1 MRAIVCSAIAE
12 PPALVLGDL
21 PTPQLGPGELRVR
34 VRAAGVNFADT
45 LMVRG
50 KYQARPEFPFVPGM
64 EMAGEIDGLGAGVTG
79 FAIGDRILA
88 TSENGAFAEFAR
100 VRASDC
106 AKIPDTMDFA
116 TAATFPIVY
125 GTAHGGLA
133 WRANLQP
140 KETLLV
146 LGAAG
151 GVGLAAVEVGKA
163 MGAFVYAAT
172 SDAARG
178 EIALSHGADTAIDYV
193 AADMR
198 EVVRKLTNG
207 KGVDVVFDPVGGT
220 AFDAALRATAWEGRI
235 VVVGF
240 AAGKIP
246 QIPANLLLVKNIAA
260 LGFFWGS
267 YRTHAPARLKASLE
281 TLLGW
286 WSQGLLK
293 PRVDA
298 RFKLADTA
306 HALAH
311 LTERKGTGKAVIEIA

>member
-1 MRAIVCSAIAE
+1 MRAIVCSAFAD
-12 PPALVLGDL
+12 PPVLALGDL
-21 PTPQLGPGELRVR
+21 PIPELGPGEVRLR

-50 KYQARPEFPFVPGM
+50 KYQTRPDFPFVPGM
-64 EMAGEIDGLGAGVTG
+64 EMAGEIDGLGAGVLD
-79 FAIGDRILA
+79 FAVGERVLA
-88 TSENGAFAEFAR
+88 TAEHGAFAEFAR
-100 VRASDC
+100 VRAADC

-116 TAATFPIVY
+116 TAATFPVVY

-133 WRANLQP
+133 WRAALQ
-140 KETLLV
+140 EGESLLV

-163 MGAFVYAAT
+163 MGAFVVAAA
-172 SDAARG
+172 SDGARG
-178 EIALSHGADTAIDYV
+178 QIAMQHGADTAIDY
-193 AADMR
+193 ASEDLR
-198 EVVRKLTNG
+198 EIVRQITNG
-207 KGVDVVFDPVGGT
+207 KGVDAVFDPVGGS

-240 AAGKIP
+240 AAGQVQ
-246 QIPANLLLVKNIAA
+246 QIPANLLLVKNVAA

-267 YRTHAPARLKASLE
+267 YRRHDPARLKASLD

-286 WSQGLLK
+286 WAQGLLK

-298 RFKLADTA
+298 RFKLEDA
-306 HALAH
+306 ALALAQ
-311 LTERKGTGKAVIEIA
+311 LTDRKGTGKTVIEIA